1 MLDLNGDQFMD
12 LLYQPSPEAHYQGLT
27 VALGTLDPDIYTFD
41 YFFED
46 FTVQTLADLCEQ
58 PNTKD

>member
-1 MLDLNGDQFMD
+1 
-12 LLYQPSPEAHYQGLT
+12 